1 MLNVLVYG
9 DSLSWG
15 IVPGERRRLPFE
27 QRWPGVLE
35 RGLLAGWVLG
45 AGDRELP

>member
-27 QRWPGVLE
+27 ERWPGVLE
-35 RGLLAGWVLG
+35 RTGGEWPVG
-45 AGDRELP
+45 AGD